1 MPSGNFGPQQS
12 VKAPARK
19 LNKAEIKFFWRTFWP
34 YLKTEKWSWLTI
46 LVCIL
51 FSIGLQLTGPLLV
64 SNIINNLLIPGKL
77 AGLLSMLIYL
87 VLVYL
92 ASSFFSWY
100 QDFLLAKTVP
110 KIIYRLRTAAYQKL
124 QYLPVGF
131 YDQEPFGKIMSLLT
145 NDLDNLD
152 NALTSTTTQ
161 IISSVLSIIGALF
174 FMFYQN
180 FWLALATF
188 ITVPLTIILSKTIAV
203 KAAKFFAQQQ
213 NSLATINGYAEETL
227 NATILIKAYGKEKQ
241 TVTHFDKLVNQY
253 YSDNFKANFF
263 AGLIMMS
270 VVLMNNL
277 NLVILGVV
285 GGSLAF
291 AGLLQ
296 IGILASFLQ
305 YQQQFTRPLGTLA
318 NQFMTLQLAI
328 ISGERVM
335 RLFTEKIETNPENS
349 GEKIDLKK
357 ELQIKNLSFAYTTE
371 KPILKK
377 INFEAK
383 TGQTVA
389 LVGPTGSGKTTLASL
404 LLRFYDPT
412 EGEILFDQKNVMEV
426 KRQQVRDLIG
436 VVLQDVHLFSG
447 TIADN
452 IRLSKLDATDKE
464 VIAAA
469 KKAHA
474 DEFIQLLENGYQ
486 TEIKANAVTLSQGQK
501 QLLAIARA
509 FLIDPPMLI
518 LDEATSN
525 VDTLTELAI
534 QKAMNK
540 LLAGRLS
547 LVIAHRL
554 STVKNADLILVMKNG
569 EIIERG
575 NHQELLRQNGFY
587 AQIYHSQ
594 DADLLAE

>member
-1 MPSGNFGPQQS
+1 MSANFGPHHGNIKS
-12 VKAPARK
+12 TKRK
-19 LNKAEIKFFWRTFWP
+19 LTKEELLFFWKNLWP
-34 YLKTEKWSWLTI
+34 YLKTEKWSWLLI
-46 LVCIL
+46 LICVIL
-51 FSIGLQLTGPLLV
+51 AISLQLLGPLIV
-64 SNIINNLLIPGKL
+64 SNIINKLILWQKFTQIFP
-77 AGLLSMLIYL
+77 MLIL
-87 VLVYL
+87 LLGVYL
-92 ASSFFSWY
+92 LASLFSWY
-100 QDFLLAKTVP
+100 QDFLLAKIVP
-110 KIIYRLRTAAYQKL
+110 KIIRRLRTDVYRHL
-124 QYLPVGF
+124 QFLPVSF
-131 YDQEPFGKIMSLLT
+131 YDQKSFGEIMSLLT

-152 NALTSTTTQ
+152 TALTTTTTQ
-161 IISSVLSIIGALF
+161 IVTSVLSVFGALGL
-174 FMFYQN
+174 MFYQN
-180 FWLALATF
+180 HWLALSTL
-188 ITVPLTIILSKTIAV
+188 ITVPITLLMSKIIAT
-203 KAAKFFAQQQ
+203 KAAKFFTAQQK
-213 NSLATINGYAEETL
+213 SLAEINGYAEETL
-227 NATILIKAYGKEKQ
+227 NATILIKAYGKEKIMIEKFQ
-241 TVTHFDKLVNQY
+241 QLVDKY
-253 YSDNFKANFF
+253 YTSNFKASFY
-263 AGLIMMS
+263 AGLMLINM
-270 VVLMNNL
+270 VLMNNL
-277 NLVILGVV
+277 NVVILGIL
-285 GGSLAF
+285 GGYLAF

-296 IGILASFLQ
+296 VGVLASFFQ
-305 YQQQFTRPLGTLA
+305 YQRQFSRPLGTLT
-318 NQFMTLQLAI
+318 NQFMTLQLAV

-335 RLFTEKIETNPENS
+335 RLFTEKIETDPENATK
-349 GEKIDLKK
+349 KIDLKK
-357 ELQIKNLSFAYTTE
+357 ELQIKNLSFAYTPE

-377 INFEAK
+377 INFKAK
-383 TGQTVA
+383 TGQTIA

-412 EGEILFDQKNVMEV
+412 EGEILFDQKNVATV

-452 IRLSKLDATDKE
+452 IRLSKLDATDEE
-464 VIAAA
+464 VMAAA

-474 DEFIQLLENGYQ
+474 DEFIQLMENGYQ

-575 NHQELLRQNGFY
+575 NHQELLQQNGFY

-594 DADLLAE
+594 DADLLTE

>member
-1 MPSGNFGPQQS
+1 MPSGNFGPQS
-12 VKAPARK
+12 SAKAPARK
-19 LNKAEIKFFWRTFWP
+19 LSQEERRFFWRSFWP
-34 YLKTEKWSWLTI
+34 YLKTEKWTWLVITI
-46 LVCIL
+46 CIL

-64 SNIINNLLIPGKL
+64 SNIINNFLIPGQL

-87 VLVYL
+87 VLIYL
-92 ASSFFSWY
+92 LSSLFSWY

-110 KIIYRLRTAAYQKL
+110 KIIRRLRAAAYQKL
-124 QYLPVGF
+124 QYLPIGF

-161 IISSVLSIIGALF
+161 IISSVLSVVGALI

-180 FWLALATF
+180 FWLALTTF
-188 ITVPLTIILSKTIAV
+188 IMVPLTIVLSKTIAT

-213 NSLATINGYAEETL
+213 NSLAAVNGYAEETL
-227 NATILIKAYGKEKQ
+227 NAAVLIKAYGKEKQ
-241 TVTHFDKLVNQY
+241 TINRFDEIANRY
-253 YSDNFKANFF
+253 YNDNFKANFF

-270 VVLMNNL
+270 MVIVNNL
-277 NLVILGVV
+277 NVVILGIV

-291 AGLLQ
+291 AGLLK

-305 YQQQFTRPLGTLA
+305 YQQQFARPLGTLA
-318 NQFMTLQLAI
+318 NQFMTLQLAL

-335 RLFTEKIETNPENS
+335 RLFSNKEESQPKEKV
-349 GEKIDLKK
+349 K
-357 ELQIKNLSFAYTTE
+357 EITLNKVLQIDQVNFAYNSE
-371 KPILKK
+371 KQILKN
-377 INFEAK
+377 INLEARA
-383 TGQTVA
+383 GQMIA

-412 EGEILFDQKNVMEV
+412 SGKIIFDGVDVSLAN
-426 KRQQVRDLIG
+426 RQQVRNLIG

-452 IRLSKLDATDKE
+452 IRLGNLAASDEE
-464 VIAAA
+464 VVLAA

-474 DEFIQLLENGYQ
+474 DEFITHLEDGYQ
-486 TEIKANAVTLSQGQK
+486 TKIDGSSVVLSQGQK

-509 FLIDPPMLI
+509 FLMDPPMLI
-518 LDEATSN
+518 LDEATSS

-569 EIIERG
+569 EIIEQGTHR
-575 NHQELLRQNGFY
+575 ELLGQKGFY